1 VSRATVA
8 VLMGGRSSEH
18 EVSLAS
24 GDSIAGA
31 LDPDRY
37 DLLRVVIARDGG
49 WSVDGDRV
57 ALVPADGGGTLLCLN
72 GGAPRR
78 VDVVFP
84 ALHGPFGEDGTVQGL
99 CETLGVPY
107 VGAGVTASALAM
119 DKALF
124 KTFLRDAGIPTPESV
139 TVEAGPWARDPEAAR
154 RAVARELG
162 YPVFVKPARLGSSV
176 GISRVDGPEALG
188 AAIDL
193 ALAHDPKAL
202 VERCVAGRE
211 VEIGVLGNGDDLLA
225 SPPGEITYESGWY
238 DYETKYLPDR
248 MRLVVPAD
256 LPEEVAR
263 GIEELARRAFVAIGC
278 CGMARVDYF
287 VEDGNALVSE
297 LNTIPGFTP
306 TSVYA
311 KLFEAGGVS
320 YSELVGRLIELG
332 LEAAAERGR
341 YRA

>member
-1 VSRATVA
+1 
-8 VLMGGRSSEH
+8 
-18 EVSLAS
+18 
-24 GDSIAGA
+24 
-31 LDPDRY
+31 
-37 DLLRVVIARDGG
+37 
-49 WSVDGDRV
+49 
-57 ALVPADGGGTLLCLN
+57 
-72 GGAPRR
+72 
-78 VDVVFP
+78 
-84 ALHGPFGEDGTVQGL
+84 
-99 CETLGVPY
+99 
-107 VGAGVTASALAM
+107 M

-124 KTFLRDAGIPTPESV
+124 KTFLRDADIPTPESV
-139 TVEAGPWARDPEAAR
+139 TVEAGPWARDPETAR
-154 RAVARELG
+154 RAVARQLG

-176 GISRVDGPEALG
+176 GISRVDGPEALD

-211 VEIGVLGNGDDLLA
+211 VEIGVLGNGDDLLV

-256 LPEEVAR
+256 LPQEVAR
-263 GIEELARRAFVAIGC
+263 RIEELARRAFVAIGC